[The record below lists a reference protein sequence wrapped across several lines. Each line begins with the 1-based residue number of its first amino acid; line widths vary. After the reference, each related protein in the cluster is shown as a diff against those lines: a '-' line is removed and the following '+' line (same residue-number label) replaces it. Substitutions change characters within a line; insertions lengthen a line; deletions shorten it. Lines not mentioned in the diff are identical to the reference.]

1 MFLRSPGCRRSGS
14 IRPGG
19 RHLSSGRKIIVQRRS
34 SILFALLGGALLL
47 GCDRED
53 LDADRIEI
61 PNVRFESGVVQIA
74 TETDTIPLRVD
85 IAETDQQRRVG
96 LMRRP
101 SLPEEEGM
109 VFLFDEEQPP
119 EAGFWMFNTLIP
131 LSIAYI
137 GGDGVIGSI
146 RQMVPCPSP
155 NPDFCPTYAAGV
167 PYRAAL
173 EVNAGFFQRRGI
185 DVGDRVI
192 LQR

>member
-1 MFLRSPGCRRSGS
+1 VDRRSFL
-14 IRPGG
+14 I
-19 RHLSSGRKIIVQRRS
+19 
-34 SILFALLGGALLL
+34 ALLGGVLLV
-47 GCDRED
+47 GCERGDPGTE
-53 LDADRIEI
+53 LTEI
-61 PNVRFESGVVQIA
+61 PAVGFESGVVQIA
-74 TETDTIPLRVD
+74 TETDTIPVRVD
-85 IAETDQQRRVG
+85 IAETEQQRRVG

-101 SLPEEEGM
+101 SLPEDEGM
-109 VFLFDEEQPP
+109 VFLFGEEQPA

-137 GGDGVIGSI
+137 GADGVIASI
-146 RQMVPCPSP
+146 REMVPCPSP

-173 EVNAGFFQRRGI
+173 EVNAGFFQRRGV